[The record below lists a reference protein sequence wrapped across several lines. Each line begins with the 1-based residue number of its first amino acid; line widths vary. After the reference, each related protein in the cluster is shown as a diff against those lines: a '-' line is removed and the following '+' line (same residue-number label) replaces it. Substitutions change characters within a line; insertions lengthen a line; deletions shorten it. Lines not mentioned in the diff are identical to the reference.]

1 MPAILSVNWS
11 FLSVLPVNRLNGV
24 FLTVLLAGL
33 LSNLATAAD
42 RQISFSR
49 DIKPILAGRCFA
61 CHGPD
66 SEDRQADL
74 RLDERDAAVESHA
87 LVPGKPNESA
97 VFRRITSDDP
107 DLVMPP
113 TGSKKPALSKDE
125 IETVRLWIEQGAKYD
140 AHWAY
145 VKPERPEVP
154 AVPESAAGWPV
165 NPIDN
170 FLLVEMQKHG
180 LQPSPEADKRT
191 LLRRLSFDVI
201 GLPPTPAELAAFEAD
216 TSDEAYAR
224 QVDRLLA
231 SKHFGERMAMYWLD
245 VVRYADSA
253 GYHSDNERE
262 IWPFRDYVINA
273 FNQNKPFDQFT
284 REHLAGDLLPNA
296 TTEQRIASGYNRLL
310 QTTEEGGAQAKEYTA
325 KYQADR
331 VRNTASIW
339 MATTMGCCE
348 CHTHKF
354 DPFTIK
360 DFYSFG
366 AFFADVQER
375 AVGRQEQTKV
385 PTAEQEAQLAK
396 LDAQLAELKAQ
407 YAASTPEFDA
417 ALTAWEAE
425 AKKELASTASIWQV
439 VRPESAVSSGKATL
453 EFQDDHSLLAT
464 GENPAK
470 DNYTVTLPV
479 AEGKLTG
486 IRLEAFTDKRLSKGS
501 LSRANGNFVLT
512 EVKAALVGAD
522 GKESPLKFASAE
534 ADFSQDGWPVAAAID
549 GKNNTG
555 WAVDGHNKAADHAAM
570 FVFDKPAEVA
580 AGAKLIVTL
589 EHQSAH
595 AQHNIGK
602 FRLSTT
608 AVEKPTLTGNRF
620 PADVVAALE
629 VEASARNEQ
638 QKKTLAD
645 YYRTIAPALQGVR
658 EKIAAIEKER
668 TDLVNSFPST
678 LVTMSVEPRTV
689 RILARGNWLDD
700 SGEIVQPAVPE
711 FLGKLSGDK
720 RLTRLD
726 LANWLVSRDHPLTS
740 RVMVNR
746 LWKLAFGRGIV
757 GTMEDFGM
765 QGEMPSHPELLDWL
779 AVEFMDSGWDVK
791 HMYKLM
797 LMSRAYR
804 QQSTPSAEQNEKDPT
819 NIYLARQNRFR
830 LDAEMVRDNALAVSK
845 LLVTKIGGPSVKPYQ
860 PAGYWQY
867 LNFPKREWQ
876 NDKGENQYRRGLY
889 TFWQRTFLHPSLLAF
904 DAPSREECTVN
915 RPRSNTPQQALVLLN
930 DPTYVEA
937 ARALAIRIV
946 QEGGDNTPARLEF
959 AFREVLNRQ
968 PREDEAQLLTG
979 LYDKHLKQ
987 YQADQESA
995 RHLQTVGDLP
1005 TPQGLDPAQLAA
1017 WTSVSRVLLNLHET
1031 ITRY

>member
-1 MPAILSVNWS
+1 VPASSFRLE
-11 FLSVLPVNRLNGV
+11 FLSVLHVNR
-24 FLTVLLAGL
+24 FLCALLAVSLASL
-33 LSNLATAAD
+33 LTLSTEGAD
-42 RQISFSR
+42 KQISFSR

-66 SEDRQADL
+66 DAERQAEL
-74 RLDERDAAVESHA
+74 RLDERDGAVESLA
-87 LVPGKPNESA
+87 LVPGKPAESE
-97 VFRRITSDDP
+97 VFKRITSTDP
-107 DLVMPP
+107 EMMMPP
-113 TGSKKPALSKDE
+113 AGSKKPALSKDE

-145 VKPERPEVP
+145 VKPQRPEVP
-154 AVPESAAGWPV
+154 TAQESAANWPI
-165 NPIDN
+165 NPIDH
-170 FLLVEMQKHG
+170 LLLQAMTEQG
-180 LQPSPEADKRT
+180 LRPSPEADKRT
-191 LLRRLSFDVI
+191 LLRRLSFDTI
-201 GLPPTPAELAAFEAD
+201 GLPPTSAEVAAFEAD
-216 TSDEAYAR
+216 NSAEAYAK

-245 VVRYADSA
+245 VVRFADTA
-253 GYHSDNERE
+253 GYHSDNQRE
-262 IWPFRDYVINA
+262 ISPYRDYVIQA
-273 FNQNKPFDQFT
+273 FNNNKPFDQFT
-284 REHLAGDLLPNA
+284 REQLAGDLLPSA
-296 TTEQRIASGYNRLL
+296 TTEQRIASGYNKLL

-331 VRNTASIW
+331 VRNTAVIW
-339 MATTMGCCE
+339 MASTMGCCE

-360 DFYSFG
+360 DFYSFA

-375 AVGRQEQTKV
+375 AVGRQDQTKV
-385 PTAEQEAQLAK
+385 PTAEQEAELAK
-396 LDAQLAELKAQ
+396 LDARLAELKTQ
-407 YAASTPEFDA
+407 YAATSPELEA
-417 ALTAWEAE
+417 AQVAWEAE
-425 AKKELASTASIWQV
+425 AKQELGSTASIWQT
-439 VRPESAVSSGKATL
+439 VRPEKTESSGKATL
-453 EFQDDHSLLAT
+453 ELQEDNSVLAT
-464 GENPAK
+464 GENPAQ

-479 AEGKLTG
+479 TSSKLTG
-486 IRLEAFTDKRLSKGS
+486 IRLEALTDKRLTNGS

-512 EVKAALVGAD
+512 EVKAEIVAAD
-522 GKESPLKFASAE
+522 GKPTKLKLASAE
-534 ADFSQDGWPVAAAID
+534 ADFAQASWPVAGAID

-555 WAVDGHNKAADHAAM
+555 WAVDGHNKVENRAAM
-570 FVFDKPAEVA
+570 FVLEKPIDVA
-580 AGAKLIVTL
+580 AGAKLVVTL

-608 AVEKPTLTGNRF
+608 GTEKPTLSGSRF
-620 PADVVAALE
+620 PAEVVAVLG
-629 VEASARNEQ
+629 VEAGQRNDQ
-638 QKKTLAD
+638 QKKQLTD
-645 YYRTIAPALQGVR
+645 YYRTIAPALQPVR
-658 EKIAAIEKER
+658 DGIASTEQQKTA
-668 TDLVNSFPST
+668 LVNSFPST
-678 LVTMSVEPRTV
+678 LVSMSGAPRTV

-700 SGEIVQPAVPE
+700 SGEEVQPAIPE
-711 FLGKLSGDK
+711 FLGKLSSGDK

-726 LANWLVSRDHPLTS
+726 LADWMVNRDNPLTA

-757 GTMEDFGM
+757 KTMEDFGM
-765 QGEMPSHPELLDWL
+765 QGEMPTHPALLDWL

-804 QQSTPSAEQNEKDPT
+804 QESTPSAEQNEKDPT

-830 LDAEMVRDNALAVSK
+830 LDAEMVRDNALSVSK
-845 LLVTKIGGPSVKPYQ
+845 LLVPKIGGPSVKPYQ
-860 PAGYWQY
+860 PPGYWQY
-867 LNFPKREWQ
+867 LNFPKREWE
-876 NDKGENQYRRGLY
+876 NDKGESQYRRGLY

-904 DAPSREECTVN
+904 DAPSREECVVD

-946 QEGGDNTPARLEF
+946 QDGGNDTAARIEF
-959 AFREVLNRQ
+959 AFREVLNRS
-968 PREDEAQLLTG
+968 PRQDEAELLTA
-979 LYDKHLKQ
+979 LHAKHLQQ
-987 YQADQESA
+987 YQADGESA

-1005 TPQGLDPAQLAA
+1005 APQNLDPADLAA